1 MDLLTFVTAGSVDD
15 GKSTLIGRLLY
26 DSDKLFEDQIEAVKK
41 ADKIDGELDF
51 SLFTDGLTAEREQKI
66 TIDVAYRYFSTEKRR
81 FIIADVPGHEQYTKN
96 MATGASKAQAAL
108 ILVDA
113 TKGLL
118 PQTKRHLFI
127 ASLFRIDH
135 LAIVINK
142 MDAVDYSQDIFEDIR
157 KQCLEFIEKLNL
169 VDIQFIPVSSL
180 KGDMVVRRGEKM
192 LWYEGRTVLSYL
204 ENVEFSGSRNL
215 IDFRFP
221 VQYVIRPNQNER
233 YYAGNIQSGV
243 IRTGEEV
250 IALPSGRKSKVN
262 KIFVGDQ
269 ERKIAFNPEAAA
281 FSLTDHLDI
290 SKGEMIARVNNI
302 PEKANYFNAMIC
314 WFSEESFDKSKRYGF
329 KHTTNDTHCFVE
341 NIFYRLNIENLHRE
355 NADSLNFNEIGKVCL
370 KTQKPIMFDPY
381 VKNKNTGSFI
391 IIDELT
397 KNTVGAGVI
406 IEKAEKNLEKNFQ
419 QNASKGQSGAILWLT
434 GLSGS
439 GKTTVAKKLAE
450 KLQEFGLPYEHLDGD
465 EFRKDLNI
473 GLSFSESDRIKNI
486 EIAGYVADKLA
497 KHGIFVIT
505 SFISPYRSQREKM
518 KERNPDFIEIFIN
531 ASLENCIKRD
541 IKGWY
546 KKAQL
551 GEVTDFTGISHPYEE
566 PLNPDIV
573 LQTDTT
579 TVEEC
584 VDKVVE
590 YLKNR
595 GLLNV

>member
-15 GKSTLIGRLLY
+15 GKSTLIGRLLF
-26 DSDKLFEDQIEAVKK
+26 DSDKLFEDQIEAVRK

-51 SLFTDGLTAEREQKI
+51 SLFTDGLAAEREQKI

-118 PQTKRHLFI
+118 SQTKRHLFI

-135 LAIVINK
+135 LAIVVNK
-142 MDAVDYSQDIFEDIR
+142 MDAVGYDQNIFENIR
-157 KQCLEFIEKLNL
+157 KQCLEFIEKLSL
-169 VDIQFIPVSSL
+169 ADIQFIPVSSL
-180 KGDMVVRRGEKM
+180 KGDMVVKRGENM
-192 LWYEGRTVLSYL
+192 PWYEGRTVLSYL

-233 YYAGNIQSGV
+233 YYAGNVQSGV
-243 IRTGEEV
+243 IRTGEEIIV
-250 IALPSGRKSKVN
+250 LPSGRKSKIN

-269 ERKIAFNPEAAA
+269 ERQIAYNPEAAA
-281 FSLTDHLDI
+281 LSLTDHLDI
-290 SKGEMIARVNNI
+290 SKGEMIVRTNNV
-302 PEKANYFNAMIC
+302 PEKANCFNAMIC
-314 WFSEESFDKSKRYGF
+314 WFSEESFDKNKRYAL
-329 KHTTNDTHCFVE
+329 KHTTNDTHFF
-341 NIFYRLNIENLHRE
+341 IDKIYYRLNIENLHRE
-355 NADSLNFNEIGKVCL
+355 EASVLNFNEIGKVCL
-370 KTQKPIMFDPY
+370 KSQKPLMFDPY

-391 IIDELT
+391 VIDELT

-406 IEKAEKNLEKNFQ
+406 IERSENHTEKNASSNKK
-419 QNASKGQSGAILWLT
+419 QNKEGAIVWLT

-439 GKTTVAKKLAE
+439 GKTTIAKKLIE
-450 KLQEFGLPYEHLDGD
+450 KLNILGLSHEHLDGD
-465 EFRKDLNI
+465 EFRKELNI

-486 EIAGYVADKLA
+486 EIAGYVAEKLA
-497 KHGIFVIT
+497 KHGVFVVT

-518 KERNPDFIEIFIN
+518 KEKNPNFFEIFVN

-566 PLNPDIV
+566 PKNPDIV
-573 LQTDTT
+573 LQTDET

-584 VDKVVE
+584 VEKITE
-590 YLKNR
+590 FLKNK
-595 GLLNV
+595 GYFNV